1 MSYFDDASLVM
12 IPSGYKDQKV
22 YSVKPLDGSGDLT
35 FSRASS
41 ATRVASNGLIEKVR
55 TNLALY
61 SQDFSDA
68 TWYKELGNSATA
80 NTIANPLDGVVNAD
94 TITATATN
102 AINVNQ
108 LFTAAATSEYTYS
121 IYLKKNNHDFIQPYI
136 FSGGGF
142 AARIEINLTDGTFTT
157 INGSGATVTSV
168 GNGWYRAT
176 LIASL
181 SSSATFT
188 TGVLTLSTTGS
199 RSVYV
204 FGAQLETGVATAYIA
219 TTSAAV
225 SVGPVS
231 GLPRLDYLNS
241 TCPRLL
247 LEPQRTNS
255 QIKSENFASWL
266 GIDNVTISSNTT
278 DTLDPSG
285 YNGSDKITLLGG
297 APMRVYEFTGSS
309 AGTGTISLF
318 VKAGT
323 TPTIALFT
331 SSSSLLVN
339 FNLSTQ
345 VVTPTT
351 GTGTITSYG
360 NGWYRITATATLGSN
375 EVLQILFV
383 GSAGQTMYI
392 WGAQVEA
399 GAYATSYIPTLG
411 TSVTRVADAA
421 LTGSVPSLIGQTAG
435 TIFWQGSVDYRQS
448 GDGHALALSG
458 SASSFGDAMLL
469 YRQSSNGHLA
479 IYIQIGGVNQFG
491 TPLTYNDTA
500 SVSENDKYAI
510 AYANNDLVV
519 YKNGVQIISASSGS
533 IPACNYFL
541 LNEWN
546 NTYVNTNI
554 TKQAIL
560 FPTRLSNSD
569 LAALTA

>member
-1 MSYFDDASLVM
+1 MSSFFDEASLVM

-55 TNLALY
+55 TNLVLQ
-61 SQDFSDA
+61 SQAFDTADWAKAAISV
-68 TWYKELGNSATA
+68 TA
-80 NTIANPLDGVVNAD
+80 NSVANPLDAVINAD
-94 TITATATN
+94 TIVATAGTTQKYIGATN
-102 AINVNQ
+102 
-108 LFTAAATSEYTYS
+108 
-121 IYLKKNNHDFIQPYI
+121 I
-136 FSGGGF
+136 FSGQFTFSVYAKYVSQQFVQVFLGADAGF
-142 AARIEINLTDGTFTT
+142 YANFDIQNGTASAV
-157 INGSGATVTSV
+157 GGATASIVSV
-168 GNGWYRAT
+168 GSGWYRLSMSFTSVIGSGIYLLNVDSLAAT
-176 LIASL
+176 R
-181 SSSATFT
+181 FVT
-188 TGVLTLSTTGS
+188 TSTTNS
-199 RSVYV
+199 YYA
-204 FGAQLETGVATAYIA
+204 FGAQIETGDIATDYIA

-247 LEPQRTNS
+247 LEPQRTNVALF
-255 QIKSENFASWL
+255 SEQFTNAVW
-266 GIDNVTISSNTT
+266 INQTSNTT
-278 DTLDPSG
+278 ITKVASSTAPDG
-285 YNGSDKITLLGG
+285 YSFTRL
-297 APMRVYEFTGSS
+297 VTTGSGGQGRLVQLLS
-309 AGTGTISLF
+309 GSETSLTYSIYVRGTGTTQLNLF
-318 VKAGT
+318 MSGGGN
-323 TPTIALFT
+323 FT
-331 SSSSLLVN
+331 GP
-339 FNLSTQ
+339 
-345 VVTPTT
+345 VVTLTNNWQRISISGTRASGST
-351 GTGTITSYG
+351 GDFEIRTFGG
-360 NGWYRITATATLGSN
+360 NTL
-375 EVLQILFV
+375 EV
-383 GSAGQTMYI
+383 Y
-392 WGAQVEA
+392 GAQVEA

-458 SASSFGDAMLL
+458 SASSFGDAILL

-479 IYIQIGGVNQFG
+479 IYIQIGGANQFA
-491 TPLTYNDTA
+491 TPLTYNDI
-500 SVSENDKYAI
+500 SSISENDKYAI

>member
-1 MSYFDDASLVM
+1 MSFYSDASLVL

-22 YSVKPLDGSGDLT
+22 YCAVPTDGAADLV

-61 SQDFSDA
+61 SEQLDNAYWIKAGSPTITVTANAGTAPDGTTTA
-68 TWYKELGNSATA
+68 DRCSATSVA
-80 NTIANPLDGVVNAD
+80 TSSRVYTTTTWGGGEYTLSLYVKNNGGTNTNFRFSYYDSVSQYFSP
-94 TITATATN
+94 TITLTN
-102 AINVNQ
+102 EWQRVTYT
-108 LFTAAATSEYTYS
+108 FTPAAGA
-121 IYLKKNNHDFIQPYI
+121 
-136 FSGGGF
+136 GGF
-142 AARIEINLTDGTFTT
+142 WLVNTPSESGNLDLL
-157 INGSGATVTSV
+157 A
-168 GNGWYRAT
+168 W
-176 LIASL
+176 
-181 SSSATFT
+181 
-188 TGVLTLSTTGS
+188 
-199 RSVYV
+199 
-204 FGAQLETGVATAYIA
+204 GAQLETGVATDYIA

-255 QIKSENFASWL
+255 QINSENFASWL
-266 GIDNVTISSNTT
+266 GIDNITISSNTT
-278 DTLDPSG
+278 DTFDPSG

-421 LTGSVPSLIGQTAG
+421 FKTSASALIGQTEG
-435 TIFWQGSVDYRQS
+435 TLFAEVEVINTMDNIGIWMRQS
-448 GDGHALALSG
+448 GSLYDNIILMFINGTRNSRLQILNGGVTQADITGPVVSAGFHKIAAAYKANDFVLYVDGVQVGLDAAG
-458 SASSFGDAMLL
+458 SVPTC
-469 YRQSSNGHLA
+469 NE
-479 IYIQIGGVNQFG
+479 IYIDNYI
-491 TPLTYNDTA
+491 D
-500 SVSENDKYAI
+500 
-510 AYANNDLVV
+510 ANARNAT
-519 YKNGVQIISASSGS
+519 K
-533 IPACNYFL
+533 
-541 LNEWN
+541 
-546 NTYVNTNI
+546 
-554 TKQAIL
+554 KQAL
-560 FPTRLSNSD
+560 VFKTRLSNSD